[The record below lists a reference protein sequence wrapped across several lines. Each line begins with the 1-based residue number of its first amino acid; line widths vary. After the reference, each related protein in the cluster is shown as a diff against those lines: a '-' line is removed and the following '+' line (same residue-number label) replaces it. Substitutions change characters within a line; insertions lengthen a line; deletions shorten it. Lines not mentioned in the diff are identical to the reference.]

1 MRLYLARQGEGYY
14 PWRLPLLW
22 TGRRNNPTCFML
34 YPNLRTRMLP
44 LLLFSVLF
52 LWHCDSSTPSDEQ
65 PPAGDEVVVT
75 DDTNDPPSDDSN
87 PPPTDDDTPP
97 PADNPTPPD
106 NNTPRFT
113 NMTGSHL
120 PAATRTSPAM
130 DAKPADLDGDG
141 DLDLVVANEFG
152 PNLLLL
158 NDGTGQ
164 FVDASNQIPR
174 AVHDSE
180 DVGIADFDNDG
191 DLDIVLV
198 SEDDQT
204 NELYLNDGNAR
215 FSDGGSRLP
224 VRGTSNGV
232 FVADVNNDDHPDIL
246 IGNAGRNVVL
256 INDGSGHFID
266 ESDQRLPNHTTTT
279 QDLELGDVDG
289 DGDADLLVGNEG
301 PNRLLL
307 NDGTG
312 VFTDAPAG
320 SLPFPAGG
328 EETREADFGDVDGDG
343 DLDIFFANVGWS
355 GINAQN
361 RLLLN
366 DGTGRFTDVT
376 STHFPSLNDTTLDGD
391 FLDIDEDG
399 DLDLVTASVT
409 LGASQLLDAPYRVY
423 LNDGTGRYTDETETI
438 FPEGVTGRGLDVE
451 AADFNGDGHLDMY
464 LSNRQGSDLLLF
476 MRE

>member
-1 MRLYLARQGEGYY
+1 MISV
-14 PWRLPLLW
+14 LLV
-22 TGRRNNPTCFML
+22 CL
-34 YPNLRTRMLP
+34 
-44 LLLFSVLF
+44 LF
-52 LWHCDSSTPSDEQ
+52 LWHCDSSAP
-65 PPAGDEVVVT
+65 T
-75 DDTNDPPSDDSN
+75 DDLPPTTEDVVPPGDTEDPPSDDN

-97 PADNPTPPD
+97 PTDDTTPPD
-106 NNTPRFT
+106 DTPPLFSNVSGT
-113 NMTGSHL
+113 HL
-120 PAATRTSPAM
+120 PSVTLNSPAM

-152 PNLLLL
+152 ANLLLL

-164 FVDASNQIPR
+164 FVNASNQIPR

-180 DVGIADFDNDG
+180 DIGIADFDNDG

-204 NELYLNDGNAR
+204 NELYLNDGSGQ

-224 VRGTSNGV
+224 VQGTSNGV
-232 FVADVNNDDHPDIL
+232 FVADVNNDGHPDIL

-256 INDGSGHFID
+256 INDGNGQFTD
-266 ESDQRLPNHTTTT
+266 ESDQRLPTHTTTT

-312 VFTDAPAG
+312 IFTDAPAG
-320 SLPFPAGG
+320 SLPIPPSG

-355 GINAQN
+355 GISAQN

-376 STHFPSLNDTTLDGD
+376 STHFPQINDTTLDGD

-399 DLDLVTASVT
+399 DLDIVTASVG
-409 LGASQLLDAPYRVY
+409 LGSGQLIDAPYRVY
-423 LNDGTGRYTDETETI
+423 LNDGEGRYTDETDTV

-451 AADFNGDGHLDMY
+451 AADFNGDGRLDLY
-464 LSNRQGSDLLLF
+464 LSNRQGRDLLLL
-476 MRE
+476 RDTQ